1 MARRSVGGKRT
12 GDGPGDVGSS
22 PTVSTRNRKVLW
34 RMLADCDRK
43 LSKMRPWWD
52 TRQSEER
59 ITLDQKR
66 REIRRLLKARK

>member
-43 LSKMRPWWD
+43 LSKLGCRWWD
-52 TRQSEER
+52 TRQSRER
-59 ITLDQKR
+59 IELDNKR
-66 REIRRLLKARK
+66 REIRLLLKAR